1 MPLPAGSLLGPYEI
15 LTLIGAGGMGEVYQA
30 RDTRLGR
37 LVALKV
43 VSSDRLT
50 DARGRYRFA
59 QEARAVSA
67 LNHPNI
73 VQLYDFSQDSAT
85 GTDFLVLEYVRGKTL
100 REIIPDYG
108 LPLSEVLN
116 FGAQIA
122 GALAAAHAVGI
133 VHRDIKPAN
142 VMITP
147 GLQVKILDFG
157 VAKLAALAV
166 ASANGETAQM
176 ECTAP
181 GILVGTAAYM
191 SPEQV
196 LGEPVDGRADIFSLG
211 CLLYEA
217 ATGRLPFPGS
227 NMVTIM
233 REIATVDPPPPS
245 SLVSGLPADFDR
257 VIARALVK
265 EKDQRYAAASDFAD
279 ALDSLRDSNRSGQAT
294 GHSLRDQ
301 NTSLEIGRARS
312 GASEKPGEKAR
323 RPAIE
328 ALRRCCCPWGIKAS
342 GRRHGHHQIW
352 ARDSMITLLGARFTE
367 DERIQSALR
376 TSLSIL
382 KEHQSPS
389 GAIPNNV
396 DCETQRPNFRAYA
409 DGGLWWIIGS
419 SLVAPD
425 IETSA
430 RILHWYECQDV
441 DQSGL
446 LSMHEASDW
455 HDLFCTRGKGLYVNC
470 LYVLALRAVARQL
483 ATTDHAR
490 SERYTERADAAAR
503 KLNALFWYQGDGEL
517 LPHIAHTF
525 STENRRDQDAL
536 GRKRWLP
543 VKKHLSDERYYLPY
557 LGFRAVGEWFDS
569 LGNLLAIL
577 AGVADEEQT
586 GTIFDFIA
594 RHELDRPPLFSL
606 YPVVQP
612 GDPDWRDYYGTRNL
626 PHHYHN
632 GGVWPFIGGFY
643 VAALVKAGRMDAAV
657 VQLEKLTNLN
667 LRGEF
672 NEWYH
677 GETVEPMGV
686 QDQAWSAGM
695 QIFATE
701 CVSRGHVSLH

>member
-1 MPLPAGSLLGPYEI
+1 MSLPAGSLLGPYEI
-15 LTLIGAGGMGEVYQA
+15 LTLIGAGGMGEVYQS

-50 DARGRYRFA
+50 DARGRHRFV

-73 VQLYDFSQDSAT
+73 VQLYDFSQDSGT

-100 REIIPDYG
+100 KDLIPEYG
-108 LPLSEVLN
+108 LPLNEVLHY
-116 FGAQIA
+116 GVQIA
-122 GALAAAHAVGI
+122 RALSAAHALGI

-142 VMITP
+142 IMITP
-147 GLQVKILDFG
+147 ESQVKILDFG
-157 VAKLAALAV
+157 VAKLV
-166 ASANGETAQM
+166 AMTLSNAPGETAQM
-176 ECTAP
+176 DYTAP

-211 CLLYEA
+211 CVLYEA

-233 REIATVDPPPPS
+233 REIATVNPIGPS
-245 SLVSGLPADFDR
+245 SLVPELPAEFDR
-257 VIARALVK
+257 VIARALIK
-265 EKDQRYAAASDFAD
+265 EKDQRYGAASDFAE
-279 ALDSLRDSNRSGQAT
+279 ALEALGEPRRSVLSSGFI
-294 GHSLRDQ
+294 SRDQ
-301 NTSLEIGRARS
+301 NTSLGMGSVRLRP
-312 GASEKPGEKAR
+312 ASKPGEKAT
-323 RPAIE
+323 RPAME
-328 ALRRCCCPWGIKAS
+328 ALRRCCCPWGLKAS

-382 KEHQSPS
+382 KEHQSS
-389 GAIPNNV
+389 AGAIPNNV

-419 SLVAPD
+419 SLIAPD
-425 IETSA
+425 LEAAA

-446 LSMHEASDW
+446 ISMQEASDW

-470 LYVLALRAVARQL
+470 LYVLALRAVAKQL
-483 ATTDHAR
+483 ATSDRAR
-490 SERYTERADAAAR
+490 ADRYAERADAAKR
-503 KLNALFWYQGDGEL
+503 KLNALFWYQGDGDL
-517 LPHIAHTF
+517 LPHVAHTF

-543 VKKHLSDERYYLPY
+543 VKKHLADERYYLPY

-577 AGVADEEQT
+577 AGIADEDQT
-586 GTIFDFIA
+586 ATILDFIA
-594 RHELDRPPLFSL
+594 RHEQDRPPLFSL
-606 YPVVQP
+606 CPVAQP

-632 GGVWPFIGGFY
+632 GGIWPFIGGFY
-643 VAALVKAGRMDAAV
+643 VAALVKAGRMDSAV
-657 VQLEKLTNLN
+657 DALEKLTDLN
-667 LRGEF
+667 LSGEF

-677 GETVEPMGV
+677 GETIEPMGV

-695 QIFATE
+695 QLFATE
-701 CVSRGHVSLH
+701 CVSRGHVPLH

>member
-1 MPLPAGSLLGPYEI
+1 MPLSAGARLGPYEI
-15 LTLIGAGGMGEVYQA
+15 LTLIGAGGMGEVYQS

-50 DARGRYRFA
+50 DTRGRHRFV

-73 VQLYDFSQDSAT
+73 VQLYDFSQDA

-100 REIIPDYG
+100 KDLIPETG
-108 LPLSEVLN
+108 LPLADVLRY
-116 FGAQIA
+116 GSQIA
-122 GALAAAHAVGI
+122 GALAAAHSVGI

-142 VMITP
+142 IMITP
-147 GLQVKILDFG
+147 ESQVKILDFG
-157 VAKLAALAV
+157 VAKLASVAV
-166 ASANGETAQM
+166 ANAATGDTALM
-176 ECTAP
+176 EYTAP
-181 GILVGTAAYM
+181 GLLVGTTAYM
-191 SPEQV
+191 SPEQI

-211 CLLYEA
+211 SLLYEA
-217 ATGRLPFPGS
+217 ATGRLPFPGP
-227 NMVTIM
+227 NMVSMM
-233 REIATVDPPPPS
+233 REIATIDPPAPS
-245 SLVSGLPADFDR
+245 SLVPDLPAEFDR
-257 VIARALVK
+257 IIQRALAK
-265 EKDQRYAAASDFAD
+265 EKDQRYASASDLAEALD
-279 ALDSLRDSNRSGQAT
+279 ALRGARHNGSTSVVSP
-294 GHSLRDQ
+294 RDQ
-301 NTSLEIGRARS
+301 NTSLEMGLGISRLAAQPGQRATR
-312 GASEKPGEKAR
+312 AAVD
-323 RPAIE
+323 
-328 ALRRCCCPWGIKAS
+328 ALRHCCCPWGLKAS

-352 ARDSMITLLGARFTE
+352 ARDSMIALLGARFSD

-376 TSLSIL
+376 ASIGIL
-382 KEHQSPS
+382 KEHQSPT

-419 SLVAPD
+419 SLLAPD
-425 IETSA
+425 LEEA
-430 RILHWYECQDV
+430 AKILHWYECQDV

-470 LYVLALRAVARQL
+470 LYVLALRAVAKQL
-483 ATTDHAR
+483 ATSDRVR
-490 SERYTERADAAAR
+490 SERYTERADAAVR
-503 KLNALFWYQGDGEL
+503 KLNALFWYHGDGEL
-517 LPHIAHTF
+517 LPHLAHTF
-525 STENRRDQDAL
+525 STENRKDQDAI

-543 VKKHLSDERYYLPY
+543 VKKHLAEDRYYLPY

-577 AGVADEEQT
+577 AGIADEEQT
-586 GTIFDFIA
+586 ATILDFIA
-594 RHELDRPPLFSL
+594 RHGSDRPPLFSL
-606 YPVVQP
+606 YPVVEP

-626 PHHYHN
+626 PQHYHN
-632 GGVWPFIGGFY
+632 GGIWPFIGGFY
-643 VAALVKAGRMDAAV
+643 VAALVKAGRMDAAA
-657 VQLEKLTNLN
+657 QALEKLTDLN
-667 LRGEF
+667 LSGEF

-695 QIFATE
+695 QLFATE
-701 CVSRGHVSLH
+701 CVNRGHVPIH